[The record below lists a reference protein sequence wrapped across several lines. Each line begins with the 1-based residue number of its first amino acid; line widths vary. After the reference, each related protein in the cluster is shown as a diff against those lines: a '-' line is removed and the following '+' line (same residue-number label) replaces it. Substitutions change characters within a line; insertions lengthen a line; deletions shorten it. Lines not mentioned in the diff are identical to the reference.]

1 MIQSQYFIFDVFFAC
16 LLFYLIFHVFFNIVF
31 HSCKI
36 LFRFKIQVMG
46 NFTFIL

>member
-1 MIQSQYFIFDVFFAC
+1 MYFVHAFYFTSFF
-16 LLFYLIFHVFFNIVF
+16 IHVFFNIVF